1 MGHYVT
7 LIRYTQQGAAKIKE
21 SPKRLDAAKKA
32 AEAAGGKIHA
42 WYLTMGKYDA
52 VIISEFPNDEA
63 SAKFMLSTGSM
74 GNVTTQT
81 LKAFTE
87 TEYRKIV
94 ASLWAY
100 SSEKSGA
107 YAMSFKDASGKT
119 ISDRGK
125 YLTVWKEQADN
136 HSESYFASFSWTDL
150 SALPRWRT
158 GRGVASHKLVGH
170 AEQILQHIAIDA
182 READ

>member
-32 AEAAGGKIHA
+32 AEAAGGKVHA

-52 VIISEFPNDEA
+52 VFISEFPNDEA

-94 ASLWAY
+94 ASL
-100 SSEKSGA
+100 
-107 YAMSFKDASGKT
+107 
-119 ISDRGK
+119 
-125 YLTVWKEQADN
+125 
-136 HSESYFASFSWTDL
+136 
-150 SALPRWRT
+150 
-158 GRGVASHKLVGH
+158 
-170 AEQILQHIAIDA
+170 
-182 READ
+182 